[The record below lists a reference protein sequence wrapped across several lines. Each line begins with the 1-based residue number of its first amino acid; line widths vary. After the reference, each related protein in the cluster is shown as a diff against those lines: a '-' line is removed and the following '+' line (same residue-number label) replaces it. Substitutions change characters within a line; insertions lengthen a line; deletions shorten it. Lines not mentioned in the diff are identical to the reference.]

1 MGRPAQGD
9 RIRIRRARSRI
20 RCRFRDTRSVCR
32 SGMTVVDV
40 IVVIMVAILIGRWS
54 RLMMMG
60 RRLIST
66 TRPGG
71 YAGLPIVVRG

>member
-1 MGRPAQGD
+1 
-9 RIRIRRARSRI
+9 
-20 RCRFRDTRSVCR
+20 
-32 SGMTVVDV
+32 MTVVDV
-40 IVVIMVAILIGRWS
+40 IVVVIMVAILIGRWS

-71 YAGLPIVVRG
+71 YAGLPIVVRGWQAGSRIIPGLSTYEQARFLR

>member
-1 MGRPAQGD
+1 
-9 RIRIRRARSRI
+9 
-20 RCRFRDTRSVCR
+20 
-32 SGMTVVDV
+32 MTVIDV
-40 IVVIMVAILIGRWS
+40 IVVIMIAILIGRWS

-71 YAGLPIVVRG
+71 YAGLPIVVRGWQAGSRIIPGLSTYEQARFLR